1 MRGATERRL
10 LDMREIVVVMKVH
23 ALASLPHYAE
33 HVDAVHRHLPDE
45 IRGETRFGAR
55 TTGKDWHGTD
65 DIVMVGG
72 FYDIYRVPA
81 NRIIYV
87 EHGAGQ
93 SYFGDSRA
101 RGHPAYHGTPHHPD
115 RVIAYISPRQEVADS
130 WSKPAFAAGAPVCDD
145 YAHRSGATTPIAAIT
160 FHWDARR
167 ICPEAGSALEH
178 YAEYLGDIYDRLEE
192 QGFIVVAHH
201 HPRDVR
207 LAAMWRHVRVR
218 RPPID
223 VVPVADVRRYADLL
237 ICDNSSLMYEMDYLG
252 RKVLALNCPEY
263 RRGIQHGLRFW
274 DWKGHFVDDPGELLS
289 MDFEN
294 FPYQPGLNALDAYD
308 KAHAIG
314 NDGQRAADW
323 VTNLVSTM

>member
-1 MRGATERRL
+1 
-10 LDMREIVVVMKVH
+10 MKVH

-33 HVDAVHRHLPDE
+33 HVETIHKHLPDE
-45 IRGETRFGAR
+45 IRGETRFGKRASS
-55 TTGKDWHGTD
+55 KDWNDTD

-72 FYDIYRVPA
+72 FYDIDRVPA
-81 NRIIYV
+81 NRIIYI

-93 SYFGDSRA
+93 SYKGDARA
-101 RGHPAYHGTPHHPD
+101 REHPAYHGTPHHPN
-115 RVIAYISPRQEVADS
+115 RVIAYVSPRQEVADS
-130 WSKPAFAAGAPVCDD
+130 WDRPAFAAGAPVCDSSVEMSRP
-145 YAHRSGATTPIAAIT
+145 AHPPVAAIT

-178 YAEYLGDIYDRLEE
+178 YVDHLGDIYDRLEE
-192 QGFIVVAHH
+192 QGFIVIAHH

-207 LAAMWRHVRVR
+207 LAAMWRHIRVK

-223 VVPVADVRRYADLL
+223 VVPVADVRRFASLL

-252 RKVLALNCPEY
+252 RNVVALNSPEW
-263 RRGIQHGLRFW
+263 RRDVEHGLRFW
-274 DWKGHFVDDPGELLS
+274 DWKGHFVDDPEELLA

-294 FPYQPGLNALDAYD
+294 FEYLPGLNALQAYD

-314 NDGQRAADW
+314 NDGRRAADW

>member
-1 MRGATERRL
+1 
-10 LDMREIVVVMKVH
+10 MKVH
-23 ALASLPHYAE
+23 ALASLPNYME
-33 HVDAVHRHLPDE
+33 HVDAIHKHLPDE
-45 IRGETRFGAR
+45 IRGETRYGAR
-55 TTGKDWHGTD
+55 TTARGWHDGD

-72 FYDIYRVPA
+72 YYDIDRVPT

-93 SYFGDSRA
+93 SYKGDSRA
-101 RGHPAYHGTPHHPD
+101 REHPAYHGTPHHPD

-130 WSKPAFAAGAPVCDD
+130 WNKPAFAAGAPVCDEFC
-145 YAHRSGATTPIAAIT
+145 TKFPTPPVAAVT

-178 YAEYLGDIYDRLEE
+178 YVEHLGDIYDRLEE
-192 QGFIVVAHH
+192 QGFIVLAHH
-201 HPRDVR
+201 HPRDLR
-207 LAAMWRHVRVR
+207 LAAMWRHVRVK

-252 RKVLALNCPEY
+252 RNVVALNAPWF
-263 RRGIQHGLRFW
+263 RREVDHGLRFW
-274 DWKGHFVDDPGELLS
+274 DWKGPMVDSPEELLS
-289 MDFEN
+289 YDFEDIC
-294 FPYQPGLNALDAYD
+294 YRPGFNALDAYD
-308 KAHAIG
+308 KAHAVG

-323 VTNLVSTM
+323 VTYLVSTM